1 MSEKWKEY
9 VQQLQEQ
16 NKISKSLKKNADLV
30 LKNIFLFNNE
40 YAMEPTQ
47 VSYYMKKNNLAKNS

>member
-47 VSYYMKKNNLAKNS
+47 VSYYMKKSKKKM